1 MQDYSDDLLNSFRTR
16 QDPDADAVIAAY
28 FPNDKNLLQAHL
40 NHINDNSATLPDD
53 VYLSLGELLGTVRSQ
68 AKNFDKEEL
77 KKGHRFFSN
86 YASDIMLLLGFMS
99 LPYCYAA
106 ANGAQVLVKS
116 RRILNDPASRLMDTA
131 SFVFEVMSPEAFL
144 PQGKG
149 LVSILKVRLLHAATR
164 WYINNEGSWDS
175 KLLGHPINQEDMAG
189 TNLSF
194 SLITVRGLRKM
205 GKFITPES
213 AFNYINYWNKIGLL
227 MGLDKELLPK
237 TNKETFALERNIRV
251 RQFKNSEAGTVL
263 TQSLLKY
270 YQQATKDS
278 PLEGYS
284 KTFMNYLLGDK
295 VSRMIGL
302 EIENYDRLVFKP
314 YQLFI
319 SFRGFFFDSQDS
331 YAKAFA
337 RFKENKPKV

>member
-1 MQDYSDDLLNSFRTR
+1 MQDYSDDLLDSLRTR

-28 FPNDKNLLQAHL
+28 FPRDKNLLQAHL
-40 NHINDNSATLPDD
+40 NHLTDNSANLPNSTYAPLD
-53 VYLSLGELLGTVRSQ
+53 ELFGIVRSH
-68 AKNFDKEEL
+68 AENFDKEEL
-77 KKGHRFFSN
+77 IKGQKFFSN

-106 ANGAQVLVKS
+106 ANGAEVLVRSK
-116 RRILNDPASRLMDTA
+116 RILNDPASRLMDTA

-149 LVSILKVRLLHAATR
+149 LVSILKVRLQHAATR
-164 WYINNEGSWDS
+164 WYINNEGGWDS
-175 KLLGHPINQEDMAG
+175 KVFGDPINQEDMAG

-194 SLITVRGLRKM
+194 SLITVRGLRKL

-213 AFNYINYWNKIGLL
+213 AYHYISYWNKIGLL
-227 MGLDKELLPK
+227 MGLDKEFIPK
-237 TNKETFALERNIRV
+237 NNKETFALERNIRV
-251 RQFKNSEAGTVL
+251 RQFKNSEAGKVL
-263 TQSLLKY
+263 TKSLLEY
-270 YQQATKDS
+270 YQDATRDS

-319 SFRGFFFDSQDS
+319 SFRGFFFEAQDS

-337 RFKENKPKV
+337 RFQENKPED